1 MPWLSSHTEYLQS
14 AFAEFCRTG
23 NPVELPGT
31 NTRRMGY
38 YRKLSFNVIYNAL
51 EQAYP
56 ITQQVLTDSEWTN
69 LVDDFFANYNNRTPF
84 LWQMPYGFYEY
95 VAGNA
100 LPLKKGYPFLEELL
114 YFEWLEIE
122 VHTMEDVELP
132 QGFVRNPAFDTGNP
146 VVVNPEHRLVQ
157 LTYPLHIKGVEQA
170 IKEPGNYYVLI
181 YRHPESGNVKF
192 LNLSVLSAFA
202 FSLFAQKQL
211 NIYEAVKE
219 IENQFRLKNKL
230 SVLKNVGQFLKE
242 LFELKAILGIIKN

>member
-1 MPWLSSHTEYLQS
+1 
-14 AFAEFCRTG
+14 
-23 NPVELPGT
+23 
-31 NTRRMGY
+31 
-38 YRKLSFNVIYNAL
+38 
-51 EQAYP
+51 
-56 ITQQVLTDSEWTN
+56 
-69 LVDDFFANYNNRTPF
+69 
-84 LWQMPYGFYEY
+84 
-95 VAGNA
+95 
-100 LPLKKGYPFLEELL
+100 
-114 YFEWLEIE
+114 
-122 VHTMEDVELP
+122 
-132 QGFVRNPAFDTGNP
+132 
-146 VVVNPEHRLVQ
+146 VQ